1 VATVQGIR
9 AAVLGRRRDLG
20 LSQAQLAER
29 VGVSRKWLSEFE
41 RGKSTAELGL
51 VLRLLESLDLQVT
64 ITPTARSGGDHADGR
79 VPPAPVD
86 LDALL
91 EEYRDGR

>member
-1 VATVQGIR
+1 MATVQTIR
-9 AAVLGRRRDLG
+9 TAVLGRRREFG

-29 VGVSRKWLSEFE
+29 AGVSRKWLSEFE

-51 VLRLLESLDLQVT
+51 VLRLLDSLDLHVT
-64 ITPTARSGGDHADGR
+64 IAPTAQSDREHAIGH
-79 VPPAPVD
+79 VTPPPID

-91 EEYRDGR
+91 EDYRDGR

>member
-1 VATVQGIR
+1 MATVQTIR
-9 AAVLGRRRDLG
+9 TAVLGRRRELG

-29 VGVSRKWLSEFE
+29 AGVSRKWLSEFE

-51 VLRLLESLDLQVT
+51 VLRVLESLDLQVT
-64 ITPTARSGGDHADGR
+64 IAPTGQPDRE
-79 VPPAPVD
+79 PAAGQVTSASID

-91 EEYRDGR
+91 EDYRDGR